1 MLCVIGS
8 NALRTDL
15 PEPFTRTRSQH
26 LLILV
31 ALFVSTTGDE
41 IALVALA
48 LKAAQQT
55 GALASVSVLLVAGLL
70 PGVLLSH
77 PIALAADRYPVKRLL
92 AAVLLVQVVIA
103 GAAALVSGQW
113 ALAGVAALL
122 GGFGS
127 VAQAATLVLVP
138 RLFAG
143 EQLLKANSMLET
155 ARSTGSILG
164 PLAAGGL
171 IALIGTGGAL
181 LVDAASFAVAL
192 LIVVLAIPAVASA
205 THPAET
211 AEPTRAG
218 SGLKAGLQM
227 LWGDPV
233 IRRALLP
240 LVFVVVTN

>member
-1 MLCVIGS
+1 MIGS

-15 PEPFTRTRSQH
+15 TEPLTRTRSQH

-48 LKAAQQT
+48 LKAAQQS

-92 AAVLLVQVVIA
+92 AVVLLVQVVIA

-127 VAQAATLVLVP
+127 WLMRPPWSWFRVCS
-138 RLFAG
+138 R
-143 EQLLKANSMLET
+143 
-155 ARSTGSILG
+155 GS
-164 PLAAGGL
+164 
-171 IALIGTGGAL
+171 
-181 LVDAASFAVAL
+181 SC
-192 LIVVLAIPAVASA
+192 
-205 THPAET
+205 
-211 AEPTRAG
+211 
-218 SGLKAGLQM
+218 
-227 LWGDPV
+227 
-233 IRRALLP
+233 
-240 LVFVVVTN
+240 